1 MITGKLSNGFNIEV
15 DEEKAKSYR
24 FVKLI
29 GKASSP
35 DNAER
40 IYASSK
46 VLEYLIGEEGEEAL
60 LEYMEKQT
68 GKEPTEKEV
77 TELTIEIINMM
88 KQEDAEI
95 KKSSSSEEL

>member
-1 MITGKLSNGFNIEV
+1 MIAGKLSNGFEIEV

-35 DNAER
+35 DNNER
-40 IYASSK
+40 IYASSM
-46 VLEYLIGEEGEEAL
+46 VLEYLIGADEEERL
-60 LEYMEKQT
+60 LEYIEKQT

-95 KKSSSSEEL
+95 KKSSSSAD